1 MARQLL
7 APLLGLLF
15 VVLLPFVGLAML
27 AQIAFR
33 AVARRARRGAEDLA
47 ATLSPGW
54 RPGEAHLTGRRAQ
67 GGSDPEVPTGG
78 AGEDA
83 LRVVAD
89 EIATRRRTPG
99 ESAGD

>member
-33 AVARRARRGAEDLA
+33 ALARWARRGAEDLA
-47 ATLSPGW
+47 ATVTPGW
-54 RPGEAHLTGRRAQ
+54 RPGEAHLTGRRAA
-67 GGSDPEVPTGG
+67 GASDPEVPAGG

-83 LRVVAD
+83 LRDVA
-89 EIATRRRTPG
+89 EEVAARRRAPG
-99 ESAGD
+99 EPGGD